1 MPIQKNTAI
10 TGTIGD
16 AIFYQSGSK
25 YYIRKKGNTGR
36 QAPVAKKQASL
47 LGKASAISARL
58 RSGFKPLLADPG
70 NRKLM
75 YRLNNVLQQWL
86 RTEPLEN
93 ANLENDINLLK
104 GFSLRESG
112 YGDVFYAAMPVKR
125 ETSGN
130 LSIHIPA
137 FDSPNPI
144 APLPFNGNINLHI
157 ITLCCNINMPTE
169 IRSFETRLDIS
180 YTGLPVPFR
189 ELPLSIQPAA
199 GELTVVAVSVNNM
212 TAGIVGAMWN

>member
-1 MPIQKNTAI
+1 MAIQRNTAI

-36 QAPVAKKQASL
+36 QAPVAQKQASL
-47 LGKASAISARL
+47 LGKASAVSARL

-86 RTEPLEN
+86 RTEPMEN
-93 ANLENDINLLK
+93 TNQVNDINLLK

-112 YGDVFYAAMPVKR
+112 YGDVFYAAMPVNR
-125 ETSGN
+125 GTSDN
-130 LSIHIPA
+130 LSIHIPS

-144 APLPFNGNINLHI
+144 APLPFNGDIHLHI
-157 ITLCCNINMPTE
+157 ITLCCNINTPTAL
-169 IRSFETRLDIS
+169 RSFETMLDIS
-180 YTGLPVPFR
+180 YTGVPVPSR

>member
-16 AIFYQSGSK
+16 AIFYRSGSK
-25 YYIRKKGNTGR
+25 YFIRKKGNTGR

-47 LGKASAISARL
+47 LGKASAVSARL

-86 RTEPLEN
+86 RSEPLEN
-93 ANLENDINLLK
+93 EDRVDDINLLK
-104 GFSLRESG
+104 GFSLKESG
-112 YGDVFYAAMPVKR
+112 YGDVFYAAMPVHR
-125 ETSGN
+125 EISGN

-144 APLPFNGNINLHI
+144 APLPFRGNINLHI
-157 ITLCCNINMPTE
+157 LTLCCNINTATAL
-169 IRSFETRLDIS
+169 RSFETMLEIS
-180 YTGLPVPFR
+180 YTGVPVPSR
-189 ELPLSIQPAA
+189 ELPLSIKPAA